1 VTISRPGPD
10 EQTVAAHEHEPHGDG
25 SAGSLNR
32 LRAAVLGANDGI
44 VSVAGIVLGVA
55 GAGTG
60 RAPIFTAGL
69 AGLVAGAVSMALGE
83 FVSVSSQR
91 DSENAQLAKEE
102 LELAESP
109 EEELEELI
117 AIYEAKGLSKRTATL
132 VAAELT
138 ANDPL
143 AAHIDAEL
151 NLDPH
156 DLANPLSAAT
166 ASVIS
171 FVLGGLLPFL
181 AILLPPAGLRVW
193 VTFTAVLL
201 ALAAA
206 GAASARIGGGSIQR
220 AVLRVVVGG
229 AIGLALTYGIGLLFG
244 TAIG

>member
-1 VTISRPGPD
+1 MSRHGTDD
-10 EQTVAAHEHEPHGDG
+10 EAVIAHEREPHTDG

-55 GAGTG
+55 GAGTA

-69 AGLVAGAVSMALGE
+69 AGLVAGAVSMGLGE
-83 FVSVSSQR
+83 YVSVSSQR
-91 DSENAQLAKEE
+91 DSENAQLVKEE

-117 AIYEAKGLSKRTATL
+117 AIYEAKGLSRRTATL
-132 VAAELT
+132 VASELT

-143 AAHIDAEL
+143 AAHVDAEL

-166 ASVIS
+166 ASAIS
-171 FVLGGLLPFL
+171 FVLGALLPLL
-181 AILLPPAGLRVW
+181 AILLPPASVRVPI
-193 VTFTAVLL
+193 TFAAVLL

-206 GAASARIGGGSIQR
+206 GATSARIGGGTVGH

-229 AIGLALTYGIGLLFG
+229 GLGLALTYGVGNLFG